1 MRFFLDTANLGEI
14 TKALSWG
21 VVSGVTTNPTLVGQE
36 GTCDFYDR
44 IRAIAELVDGPV
56 SAEAVGTDTLT
67 LVQEGCRLAA
77 LHREVV
83 VKIPMCPQGL
93 GAVLELTKKGIK
105 TNVTLVFS
113 LQQALLA
120 AAAGADYVSPFIGR
134 MEDTG
139 ADGITLIRDISSVF
153 NLQNIKTKIIAASI
167 RNTYHVH
174 AAALAGAHYA
184 TVPPAVL
191 EQLFFHPL
199 TEKGINRFNA
209 DWEAYRKNNG

>member
-1 MRFFLDTANLGEI
+1 MQQKNKFYRNILIFKVQKTALMKFILFSIFFVSSYFSCYA
-14 TKALSWG
+14 KPALRIK
-21 VVSGVTTNPTLVGQE
+21 SGKWVG
-36 GTCDFYDR
+36 
-44 IRAIAELVDGPV
+44 
-56 SAEAVGTDTLT
+56 
-67 LVQEGCRLAA
+67 
-77 LHREVV
+77 
-83 VKIPMCPQGL
+83 
-93 GAVLELTKKGIK
+93 VLELTKKGIK